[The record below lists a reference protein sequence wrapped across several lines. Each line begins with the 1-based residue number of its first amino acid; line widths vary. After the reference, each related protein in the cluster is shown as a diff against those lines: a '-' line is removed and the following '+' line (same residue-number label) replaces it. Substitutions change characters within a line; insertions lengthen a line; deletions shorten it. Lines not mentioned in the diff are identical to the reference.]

1 MNAKTISQRTV
12 ADYSIW
18 QVAGRLVLLAGILM
32 AYSYCFLLTINAV
45 INHFHTKFEAYRYK
59 PRKMRQE
66 LRKLLHPPG
75 GVEAVYRQL
84 NDQVL
89 FNLRKTYL

>member
-32 AYSYCFLLTINAV
+32 AYSYCFLLTVNTI
-45 INHFHTKFEAYRYK
+45 IKSFSH
-59 PRKMRQE
+59 
-66 LRKLLHPPG
+66 
-75 GVEAVYRQL
+75 
-84 NDQVL
+84 
-89 FNLRKTYL
+89 